1 MQCAAAAY
9 GLYTWPSAPVL
20 AHWVWARR
28 AKLRG
33 ARVLELGAGTALA
46 GLAAAAVG
54 ATVTITDRAEAPQV
68 LANAR
73 AAVTRNGLGARCA
86 VVGLSWGRFTP
97 ALMAL
102 PPQDWLLGADVL
114 YDSAEFE
121 PLLATVAFLLRNA
134 PPGAA
139 FATAYQ
145 HRSRHASLEWR
156 LAKWVRRGSLCERVG
171 CAAADC
177 AACAARAQGLV
188 CRAVTPA
195 EALLPP
201 GAVLPRETV
210 EVVELT
216 LGGANG

>member
-1 MQCAAAAY
+1 
-9 GLYTWPSAPVL
+9 VL
-20 AHWVWARR
+20 AHWVWGRR

-54 ATVTITDRAEAPQV
+54 ATVTLTDRAEAPQV

-73 AAVTRNGLGARCA
+73 AAVTRNGLGARCDVA
-86 VVGLSWGRFTP
+86 GLSWGRFTP
-97 ALMAL
+97 TLLALT
-102 PPQDWLLGADVL
+102 PQDLLLGADVL

-156 LAKWVRRGSLCERVG
+156 LAKWVRRGSLCERLG
-171 CAAADC
+171 CAPAE
-177 AACAARAQGLV
+177 CAARAALRLRASSAAPSRPRRRC
-188 CRAVTPA
+188 CRLAPCCRV
-195 EALLPP
+195 
-201 GAVLPRETV
+201 RRWRWWS
-210 EVVELT
+210 
-216 LGGANG
+216 